1 MYAIK
6 TTMKILSVE
15 FMSQNRKIV
24 GKLHLPDVEKPPVV
38 VGSHGLEGSME
49 SAKQTILARVL
60 PEMGVAFLRFDHRG
74 CGDSE
79 GEFATDT
86 SLETRVQDMVH
97 AVDYLWA
104 LKKTRRELVLFGSS
118 LGGATCIAAWKQLLD
133 LGVQP
138 QGAVLCAAPVDSRT
152 IKIIPMEAT
161 QDRPAL
167 PLSFF
172 TENLLFD
179 LSDALPL
186 LHQVLIFHGD
196 QDSVVPVENGQKIYK
211 NVGDPKKIIIHRNG
225 DHQMSEKSHQAE
237 FEREVKLWVKAC
249 F

>member
-1 MYAIK
+1 
-6 TTMKILSVE
+6 MKILPVE
-15 FMSQNRKIV
+15 FMSQNRRIV
-24 GKLHLPDVEKPPVV
+24 GKLHLPEVENPPVV

-49 SAKQTILARVL
+49 SAKQTILARIL

-74 CGDSE
+74 CGESE
-79 GEFATDT
+79 GDFKTDT
-86 SLETRVQDMVH
+86 SLETRVQDMTH

-104 LKKTRRELVLFGSS
+104 IKKTRRELVLFGSS

-138 QGAVLCAAPVDSRT
+138 KGAVLCAAPVDSRT
-152 IKIIPMEAT
+152 IKIIPTEAT
-161 QDRPAL
+161 PDRPAL
-167 PLSFF
+167 PMSFF
-172 TENLLFD
+172 TKNLLFD

-186 LHQVLIFHGD
+186 LHHALIFHGD
-196 QDSVVPVENGQKIYK
+196 HDGVVPVENGRKIYQ
-211 NVGDPKKIIIHRNG
+211 NAGDPKKIIIHRNG